1 MTYLQASN
9 TTQMDAEVQAKMQRR
24 KTMLIEK
31 QEKMQ
36 TEASIQLG
44 ISTFLLLPLLI
55 LIEFY

>member
-9 TTQMDAEVQAKMQRR
+9 SLEDAEIHAKIQRR

-44 ISTFLLLPLLI
+44 ISTFQPLLLLI

>member
-9 TTQMDAEVQAKMQRR
+9 ALEDAEMHAKIQRR

-44 ISTFLLLPLLI
+44 IATFQLLPLLI